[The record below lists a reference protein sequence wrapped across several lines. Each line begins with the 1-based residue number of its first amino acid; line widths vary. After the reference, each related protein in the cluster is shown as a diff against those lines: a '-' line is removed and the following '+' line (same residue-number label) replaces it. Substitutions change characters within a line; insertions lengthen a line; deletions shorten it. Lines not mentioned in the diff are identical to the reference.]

1 MIMEMDSWE
10 VRAFAEDVSGSSGT
24 QWPPSS
30 YSCSFC
36 HREFRTAQALG
47 GHMNVHRRERAAA
60 HRSNAAHQLRDPS
73 FFSSTSLT
81 SSLHQAVLTVPEQPE
96 SENLQQQQQQHRPA
110 APSSNPPLLFNYF
123 SHGSSSAVEND
134 LHHHENMQHLIQSRN
149 FLHPP
154 VAALK
159 CLQDSNPVEMDNN
172 SSFIFQP
179 HSYRSSTSCL
189 IQELSG
195 SPTALKGPAAAR
207 LQLHADSTHE
217 AEAATASCRSTVAQS
232 EHHHPDHQISSLDLE
247 LRLGHMQASP

>member
-1 MIMEMDSWE
+1 
-10 VRAFAEDVSGSSGT
+10 
-24 QWPPSS
+24 
-30 YSCSFC
+30 
-36 HREFRTAQALG
+36 
-47 GHMNVHRRERAAA
+47 MNVHRRERAAA
-60 HRSNAAHQLRDPS
+60 HRSNAAHQLRDPN

-81 SSLHQAVLTVPEQPE
+81 SSLHQAVVTVPEPRE
-96 SENLQQQQQQHRPA
+96 SENLQQQQQHCPA

-154 VAALK
+154 AAALR
-159 CLQDSNPVEMDNN
+159 CLQDSNIVEMDNN

-189 IQELSG
+189 IQELS
-195 SPTALKGPAAAR
+195 GPAAAR

-232 EHHHPDHQISSLDLE
+232 EHHHQDHQISSLDLE
-247 LRLGHMQASP
+247 LRLGHMQSSP

>member
-1 MIMEMDSWE
+1 MEMDSWE
-10 VRAFAEDVSGSSGT
+10 VRAFAEDVSGSSGM

-30 YSCSFC
+30 YFCSFC

-60 HRSNAAHQLRDPS
+60 HKSNAAHQLRDPS

-81 SSLHQAVLTVPEQPE
+81 SSLYQAVVTVPEQRE
-96 SENLQQQQQQHRPA
+96 SENLQQQQHRPA
-110 APSSNPPLLFNYF
+110 GPSSNQPLHFNYF

-154 VAALK
+154 AAALK
-159 CLQDSNPVEMDNN
+159 RLQDSSIVEMDNN
-172 SSFIFQP
+172 SSSIFQP

-189 IQELSG
+189 RQELSG

-207 LQLHADSTHE
+207 LQLHADSAHE

-232 EHHHPDHQISSLDLE
+232 EHHHQDHQISSLDLE
-247 LRLGHMQASP
+247 LRLGHMQSSP

>member
-1 MIMEMDSWE
+1 MDSWE
-10 VRAFAEDVSGSSGT
+10 VRAFAEDVSGSSET

-81 SSLHQAVLTVPEQPE
+81 SSLHQAVVT
-96 SENLQQQQQQHRPA
+96 
-110 APSSNPPLLFNYF
+110 
-123 SHGSSSAVEND
+123 
-134 LHHHENMQHLIQSRN
+134 
-149 FLHPP
+149 
-154 VAALK
+154 
-159 CLQDSNPVEMDNN
+159 
-172 SSFIFQP
+172 P

-189 IQELSG
+189 IQELS
-195 SPTALKGPAAAR
+195 GPAAAR

-232 EHHHPDHQISSLDLE
+232 EHHHQDHQISSLDLE
-247 LRLGHMQASP
+247 LRLGHMQSSP

>member
-1 MIMEMDSWE
+1 
-10 VRAFAEDVSGSSGT
+10 
-24 QWPPSS
+24 
-30 YSCSFC
+30 
-36 HREFRTAQALG
+36 
-47 GHMNVHRRERAAA
+47 
-60 HRSNAAHQLRDPS
+60 
-73 FFSSTSLT
+73 LT
-81 SSLHQAVLTVPEQPE
+81 SSLHQAVLTVPEQQE
-96 SENLQQQQQQHRPA
+96 SENLQQQQHRPA

-154 VAALK
+154 VAALN
-159 CLQDSNPVEMDNN
+159 CLQDSNTVEMDNN

-232 EHHHPDHQISSLDLE
+232 EHHHQDHQISSLDLE

>member
-1 MIMEMDSWE
+1 MFALIMEMDSWE

-30 YSCSFC
+30 YTCSFC

-60 HRSNAAHQLRDPS
+60 HRSNAAHQLRDPN

-81 SSLHQAVLTVPEQPE
+81 SSLHQAVVTVPEPRE
-96 SENLQQQQQQHRPA
+96 SENLQQQQQHCPA

-154 VAALK
+154 AAALR
-159 CLQDSNPVEMDNN
+159 CLQDSNIVEMDNN

-189 IQELSG
+189 IQELS
-195 SPTALKGPAAAR
+195 GPAAAR

-232 EHHHPDHQISSLDLE
+232 EHHHQDHQISSLDLE
-247 LRLGHMQASP
+247 LRLGHMQSSP

>member
-1 MIMEMDSWE
+1 
-10 VRAFAEDVSGSSGT
+10 
-24 QWPPSS
+24 
-30 YSCSFC
+30 
-36 HREFRTAQALG
+36 
-47 GHMNVHRRERAAA
+47 MNVHRRERAAA
-60 HRSNAAHQLRDPS
+60 HRSNAAHQLRDPN

-81 SSLHQAVLTVPEQPE
+81 SSLHQAVVTVPEPRE
-96 SENLQQQQQQHRPA
+96 SENLQQQQQQQQHCPA

-154 VAALK
+154 AAALR
-159 CLQDSNPVEMDNN
+159 CLQDSNIVEMDNN

-189 IQELSG
+189 IQELS
-195 SPTALKGPAAAR
+195 GPAAAR

-232 EHHHPDHQISSLDLE
+232 EHHHQDHQISSLDLE
-247 LRLGHMQASP
+247 LRLGHMQSSP

>member
-1 MIMEMDSWE
+1 
-10 VRAFAEDVSGSSGT
+10 
-24 QWPPSS
+24 
-30 YSCSFC
+30 
-36 HREFRTAQALG
+36 
-47 GHMNVHRRERAAA
+47 
-60 HRSNAAHQLRDPS
+60 
-73 FFSSTSLT
+73 LT

>member
-1 MIMEMDSWE
+1 MEMDSWE
-10 VRAFAEDVSGSSGT
+10 VRAFAEDVSGSSGM

-30 YSCSFC
+30 YFCSFC

-60 HRSNAAHQLRDPS
+60 HKSNAAHQLRDPS

-81 SSLHQAVLTVPEQPE
+81 SSLHQAVVTVPEQRE
-96 SENLQQQQQQHRPA
+96 SENLQQQQHRPA
-110 APSSNPPLLFNYF
+110 GPSSNQPLHFNYF

-154 VAALK
+154 AAALK
-159 CLQDSNPVEMDNN
+159 RLQDSSIVEMDNN
-172 SSFIFQP
+172 SSSIFQP

-189 IQELSG
+189 RQELSG

-207 LQLHADSTHE
+207 LQLHADSAHE

-232 EHHHPDHQISSLDLE
+232 EHHHQDHQISSLDLE
-247 LRLGHMQASP
+247 LRLGHMQSSP